1 VAGYKVFILVIWL
14 IVPVVGSYLIR
25 ADYEEY
31 HAASKIQRADCEAR
45 ATALR
50 RYTSL
55 LASSSVRIETIED
68 AETRVAWQRQWN
80 ELTREIESVA
90 SGLRTS
96 VPQYYPQT
104 DEQLMWMEQWL
115 REQQEA
121 IEDAARER
129 DAYNKAGGGVME
141 LAREAD
147 RARNNAEYYR
157 SIGHRGLYDLFMD
170 DANRLEKEHRR
181 RLRERQR
188 LSRAVESMQ
197 AEAEQLRVGIL
208 SGLAKLETSLKADE
222 QRSYRMELSQR
233 FREFNLLGELIALLK
248 G

>member
-1 VAGYKVFILVIWL
+1 MAGYKVFILVIWL
-14 IVPVVGSYLIR
+14 TVPVVGSYLMR
-25 ADYEEY
+25 ADYEKY
-31 HAASKIQRADCEAR
+31 HAASRIQRADCEAR

-68 AETRVAWQRQWN
+68 VESRVAWQQQWN

-115 REQQEA
+115 SEQQEA

-129 DAYNKAGGGVME
+129 DAYNKADGGVME

-147 RARNNAEYYR
+147 RARSVADYYH
-157 SIGHRGLYDLFMD
+157 SIGARGIYELIMD
-170 DANRLEKEHRR
+170 DVNQLEKEYRK
-181 RLRERQR
+181 RLRERQQ
-188 LSRAVESMQ
+188 LSRDVEQMQ
-197 AEAEQLRVGIL
+197 AEAEQLRIDIL
-208 SGLAKLETSLKADE
+208 SSFAKLDASFKADE
-222 QRSYRMELSQR
+222 QRSYRLELSQR
-233 FREFNLLGELIALLK
+233 FQEFNLLGELNALLND
-248 G
+248 